1 MIYNNL
7 IYILVVVLILST
19 GSTPEQPQLAWPEAL
34 FFFLAKGLVFFLLT
48 RRSFREKTVYT
59 AARYFTA
66 EQRLSILAIGF
77 FAADIYLLEG
87 LYYLGALPLAAEIPV
102 LAHLGGLAL
111 FFSYLAIVWLAA
123 RPAYGLVFAR
133 TLSIRAF
140 LLTNIKINIAIVLP
154 WLLLSLSFDLLR
166 LAPYSDLRKLLD
178 SPWGEPLLLVLF
190 FLVLMLL
197 FPPVIVRLWN
207 CTPLPHGPARQR
219 IEEFCRSQ
227 QIHFADILLWPL
239 FEGRMLTAGVMG
251 LSRRFRYL
259 LVTPALLESMTPEEV
274 EAVMAHE
281 IGHVKHRHLQ
291 LYLFLFL
298 GFGLL
303 AQLTGLPL
311 LFLLVD
317 SDLFHYLL
325 TVTNK
330 PAEAVL
336 TFATTLILLA
346 VMLVYFRYVFGFF
359 MRNFERQADI
369 HALNAMGTAA
379 PLIRV
384 FEKIALLSGRIR
396 DLPSWHHF
404 GIGERIG
411 FLERCAENPGI
422 MARHQRKVLL
432 ALFIYSFVLLT
443 GAITLWQLPADF
455 PAESGTGRFVETL
468 LVQKT
473 REEPDNAL
481 WRHLLGDLHHSRK
494 QYDDALASYRQALA
508 LAPENAEVMNNLAW
522 LLLTAEQTEL
532 RDPLLALALAEQAAS
547 LQKSAHILD
556 TLATAYWANG
566 RPQEALATAEEA
578 LGLARDNRDFYRRQ
592 LERFR
597 TTTYSLHEPYPE

>member
-7 IYILVVVLILST
+7 IYILVVILILST
-19 GSTPEQPQLAWPEAL
+19 GGVPVQPQLAWPVAL
-34 FFFLAKGLVFFLLT
+34 FLFLTKGLVFFLLT
-48 RRSFREKTVYT
+48 RRSFRGKAVDT
-59 AARYFTA
+59 AARYFAA
-66 EQRLSILAIGF
+66 EQRLSVLAIVF
-77 FAADIYLLEG
+77 FAADVYLLEG
-87 LYYLGALPLAAEIPV
+87 LYYLGGLPLAAEIPA

-111 FFSYLAIVWLAA
+111 FFFYLTLVWLAA

-133 TLSIRAF
+133 TLSSRAF

-166 LAPYSDLRKLLD
+166 LIPYSGLQKLLD

-207 CTPLPHGPARQR
+207 CTPLPQGPARQR
-219 IEEFCRSQ
+219 IEAFCQSQ
-227 QIHFADILLWPL
+227 QLRFADILLWPL

-303 AQLTGLPL
+303 AQLAGLPL
-311 LFLLVD
+311 LLLLVD
-317 SDLFHYLL
+317 SDLFQHLL

-330 PAEAVL
+330 PADAIL
-336 TFATTLILLA
+336 SFAGTLILLA
-346 VMLVYFRYVFGFF
+346 VMLIYFRYVFGFF

-369 HALNAMGTAA
+369 HALTAMGTAS

-404 GIGERIG
+404 GIGERIN
-411 FLERCAENPGI
+411 FLERCAENPGA
-422 MARHQRKVLL
+422 MASHQRKVFL
-432 ALFIYSFVLLT
+432 ALFIYSLVLVA
-443 GAITLWQLPADF
+443 GAITLWQLPDDF
-455 PAESGTGRFVETL
+455 SAESGAGRFVETL

-481 WRHLLGDLHHSRK
+481 WRHMLGDLHHNRK
-494 QYDDALASYRQALA
+494 QYEDALAAYQQALV
-508 LAPENAEVMNNLAW
+508 LAPENAEVMNNMAW
-522 LLLTAEQTEL
+522 LLLTAEQTDL
-532 RDPLLALALAEQAAS
+532 RDPILALALAEQAAS

-556 TLATAYWANG
+556 TLATAYWANA

-578 LGLARDNRDFYRRQ
+578 LRLARDNPEFYRRQ
-592 LERFR
+592 MERFR
-597 TTTYSLHEPYPE
+597 STAYSLHEPYPE